1 MDSIQTLE
9 RDSASGEIARDA
21 SVTGDPPPP
30 SEPPETERRWPKRV
44 FKIVIGILLIPVI
57 LWAVLYITKGRFLKP
72 YFERIVTR
80 QTERETRVAGDFQL
94 YFAPFSVKFRAEGM
108 TIANP
113 AWAKERYFFQSKLID
128 TKISTWSLIFGDKRR
143 VKWMELANGS
153 LALEWD
159 AQGKRNSW
167 TFGDPNAPPEPLEMP
182 LIERGLIAGSRVRYT
197 DPIMFLTADIGIDT
211 IRGTKNNV
219 GNDVRFSGG
228 GTLRDR
234 PFTVTGNLLSPN
246 ETLAGGENKLKFA
259 ARAGATA
266 LDVSGT
272 LPGAT
277 EIEGAKLVM
286 NARGP
291 NIADLLA
298 FIGVATPETRTYRIT
313 SNLTKQG
320 DAWRFTRLRGTF
332 GESDIAGRLTV
343 TMPNNRLFLDA
354 DLQTRTLDI
363 IDAGP
368 WIGYR
373 PATIART
380 DSPVRIVAGRP
391 RVLPDAQLRIDAI
404 RRFDAHLD
412 YKIARVSAESFPI
425 SNIGLT
431 LDLDNSLLKLSPL
444 TFDMA
449 GGHLSSDIS
458 INARRQ
464 PVFTSYDIRLSPTPM
479 GRLLARWGV
488 EKSGTTGTLKA
499 RIQLTGLG
507 DSVRESLANS
517 NGRIAVV
524 MPQGTFWTQNIQL
537 AELDVGTYVTKLLGD
552 KLKKPVEINCGLI
565 AFTVRNGVAA
575 ADPILI
581 DTRKNVMLGRGGFS
595 FKTEA
600 MDLALRADGKKF
612 SLFSG
617 QSPVGLGGYF
627 AQPKLDVVSP
637 QLLTR
642 AGAGLG
648 LAAVASPLAGVLA
661 FVDIGDAKSA
671 QCGPVLAGA
680 RASAQRTKGGKPRN
694 DVGRGTT
701 ATSESGKRASGE
713 KKEQRKKFLG
723 IF

>member
-9 RDSASGEIARDA
+9 RDAASKEPEAV
-21 SVTGDPPPP
+21 SVSDGAETEPAPP
-30 SEPPETERRWPKRV
+30 SRRRHIIKRV
-44 FKIVIGILLIPVI
+44 LQVLGGILLLLFAI
-57 LWAVLYITKGRFLKP
+57 WAILYITKGRFLKP

-80 QTERETRVAGDFQL
+80 QAERETKVAGDFQL
-94 YFAPFSVKFRAEGM
+94 YFAPFNVKFLAEGM
-108 TIANP
+108 TVANP
-113 AWAKERYFFQSKLID
+113 PWAKERYFFQSKLID
-128 TKISTWSLIFGDKRR
+128 TRISTWSLIFGDKRR
-143 VKWMELANGS
+143 VKWMELASGA

-159 AQGKRNSW
+159 AQGKRNTW
-167 TFGDPNAPPEPLEMP
+167 TFGDPNAPPEPLELP

-211 IRGTKNNV
+211 IRGTNNNV

-246 ETLAGGENKLKFA
+246 ETLAGGENKLQFA

-286 NARGP
+286 KARGP

-298 FIGVATPETRTYRIT
+298 FIGVATPETRTYRLT
-313 SNLTKQG
+313 SNLTKQE

-332 GESDIAGRLTV
+332 GQSDLAGRLTV
-343 TMPNNRLFLDA
+343 TMPNNRMFLDA
-354 DLQTRTLDI
+354 DLQTRVLDI

-380 DSPVRIVAGRP
+380 DSPVRMVAGRP
-391 RVLPDAQLRIDAI
+391 RVLPDAPLRIDAI

-412 YKIARVSAESFPI
+412 YKIGRVRAESFPI

-431 LDLDNSLLKLSPL
+431 LDLNRSLLKLSPL

-449 GGHLSSDIS
+449 GGHLASDIT

-464 PVFTSYDIRLSPTPM
+464 PVFTTYDIRLSPTPM

-488 EKSGTTGTLKA
+488 EQSGTTGTLKA
-499 RIQLTGLG
+499 RVQLTGLG
-507 DSVRESLANS
+507 NSVRESLANS
-517 NGRIAVV
+517 NGRIAVI

-537 AELDVGTYVTKLLGD
+537 AELDVGTYVTKLIGG
-552 KLKKPVEINCGLI
+552 KLKKPVDINCGLI

-581 DTRKNVMLGRGGFS
+581 DTKKNVMLGRGGFS

-600 MDLALRADGKKF
+600 MDLAFRADGKKF

-617 QSPVGLGGYF
+617 QSPVGVGGYF
-627 AQPKLDVVSP
+627 AEPKLDVISP

-642 AGAGLG
+642 AGAGIG
-648 LAAVASPLAGVLA
+648 LAAVASPLAAIIA
-661 FVDIGDAKSA
+661 FVDVGDAKAA

-680 RASAQRTKGGKPRN
+680 RASAQRTKGGEQRD

-701 ATSESGKRASGE
+701 AKSESGKREGE
-713 KKEQRKKFLG
+713 ETKKQRKKFLG